1 MPPALKYWYELM
13 PLGDAPPN
21 HVRPPK
27 RDGPKRSRYGCGMYG
42 WPDEPEAVMSWLP
55 GQTP

>member
-21 HVRPPK
+21 HARPPK

-42 WPDEPEAVMSWLP
+42 WPTEPEAVMS
-55 GQTP
+55 